1 METLIKFQL
10 IRKLRN
16 MKKIPLALLNLLL
29 IAAPSISEMKRSLVS
44 AFCCLL
50 ALGLTPNLPAQT
62 FSDSNWIS
70 LGSGVNGPVY
80 ALAVSGSNL
89 YVGGSFTTAGGV
101 PATNIALWNGS
112 YWTNLGSGISL
123 GGYNPGGNGVF
134 ALALSG
140 TNLYAGGGFVMA
152 GGIPAAN
159 IAQWNGSS
167 WSALGSGVTGSEFG
181 PIVHALAVSGTNLY
195 AGGTFAAPGNNV
207 AQWNGSYWTNV
218 GSGLNGGAD
227 PVLALAVSGSN
238 LYAGGNFV
246 GAGGEREL
254 VAFIAQWNGSLWTSV
269 GSSSGPGNQVN
280 ALASSGSNLYAGSI
294 GAFTNGGGATAEW
307 NGTYW
312 TNVGSGPPNL
322 VRALAVSGNSLY
334 AGGWFT
340 NAGAVPASC
349 IAQWNGSAWS
359 NLSSGMNNQVYALA
373 VSGNNLF
380 VGGAFTMAGTNAVGY
395 VAEAILPVPLA
406 ILTTDGNFGFTNGG
420 SSFGFDVSGSAGQT
434 LMVQGSSDLTNWIS
448 LQTNVLSNSV
458 WYFSDSTASNFTAR
472 YYRATLV
479 Q

>member
-1 METLIKFQL
+1 
-10 IRKLRN
+10 

-101 PATNIALWNGS
+101 PATNIAQWNGS
-112 YWTNLGSGISL
+112 YWTNLGSGIAQ
-123 GGYNPGGNGVF
+123 GGDYPNGNGVF
-134 ALALSG
+134 
-140 TNLYAGGGFVMA
+140 
-152 GGIPAAN
+152 
-159 IAQWNGSS
+159 
-167 WSALGSGVTGSEFG
+167 
-181 PIVHALAVSGTNLY
+181 ALAVSGTNLY
-195 AGGTFAAPGNNV
+195 AGGSFITAGGIPAASI
-207 AQWNGSYWTNV
+207 AQWNGSYWSAL
-218 GSGLNGGAD
+218 GSGMTGSPYGPA
-227 PVLALAVSGSN
+227 VQALAVSGTNLFAGGAFARAGGVAVDNIALWNGSYWTNLGEGVFGASDINVLALAASGSN
-238 LYAGGNFV
+238 LYVGGEFIDAGGLRGPV
-246 GAGGEREL
+246 DY
-254 VAFIAQWNGSLWTSV
+254 IAQWNGSNWANV
-269 GSSSGPGNQVN
+269 GSGTGVAVW
-280 ALASSGSNLYAGSI
+280 ALAVSGTDLYAGSED
-294 GAFTNGGGATAEW
+294 AFTNGGGTTAEW
-307 NGTYW
+307 NGSYW

-340 NAGAVPASC
+340 NAGAVPANY
-349 IAQWNGSAWS
+349 IAQWNGSSWS
-359 NLSSGMNNQVYALA
+359 NLGSGMNNQVDALA

-434 LMVQGSSDLTNWIS
+434 LMVQASSDLTNWIS
-448 LQTNVLSNSV
+448 LQTNAMSNSV
-458 WYFSDSTASNFTAR
+458 WYFSDSTASNFTVR